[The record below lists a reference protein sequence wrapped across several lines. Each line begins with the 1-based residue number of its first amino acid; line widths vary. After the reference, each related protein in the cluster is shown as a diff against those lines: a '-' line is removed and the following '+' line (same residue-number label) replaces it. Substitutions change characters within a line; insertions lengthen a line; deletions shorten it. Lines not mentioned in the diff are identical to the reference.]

1 MSTPSPRDPAILIDG
16 LVVRA
21 EARTLLSVP
30 RLQVQ
35 AGERVALVGH
45 NGAGK
50 STLLRALAGFV
61 TPSEGTLAVLGR
73 RLPADGEAPLPRAR
87 LRALRAEVGP
97 VMQGL
102 HLVPRL
108 TAREN
113 VLIGA
118 LAQVPGWRSWARLYP
133 PDLIAEAD
141 AALAALGLAARA
153 SVRADRLS
161 GGERQKVAIA
171 RLQLQRPRLILADEP
186 TAALDPS
193 ATTDACAALLRA
205 AAGATLVSVVHQP
218 ALLPLL
224 ADRVIGLHH
233 GRVIWDLPVGA
244 VDDGALARV
253 YGPRTPDTTTS
264 TPAAHASPN
273 PANGH
278 PAMVTR

>member
-1 MSTPSPRDPAILIDG
+1 VSPREPVIRIDG

-21 EARTLLSVP
+21 ESRTLLSVP

-61 TPSEGTLAVLGR
+61 TPTEGTLAVLGR
-73 RLPADGEAPLPRAR
+73 RLPAAGETALPRAA

-118 LAQVPGWRSWARLYP
+118 LARVPGWRSWARLYP

-141 AALAALGLAARA
+141 AALATLGLAARA
-153 SVRADRLS
+153 PVRADRLS

-193 ATTDACAALLRA
+193 ATEEACRALQQAAE
-205 AAGATLVSVVHQP
+205 GATLVSVVHQP

-224 ADRVIGLHH
+224 SERVIGLHQ

-244 VDDGALARV
+244 VDDEALARV
-253 YGPRTPDTTTS
+253 YGPRLPE
-264 TPAAHASPN
+264 ASPQ
-273 PANGH
+273 PA
-278 PAMVTR
+278 PALPNAATGRHAVATR